1 MGINLETAIGWMASR
16 QGRVSYSMNY
26 RNGPNSYDCSSA
38 IYFALMSAG
47 AVTAGWAVNTE
58 YQHDWLIKNGFE
70 LISENSPFNAIRGD
84 IFIWGRRGQSSG
96 AGGHTGIFIDSNNI
110 LHCNYARNGITLDNY
125 LATANASGNMYFY
138 IYRLK
143 GQATPSIS
151 GKSDQV
157 LAQEVLAGKHGN
169 GEARKASLGN
179 RYQAVMDIINGK
191 TSASQK
197 SIDEL
202 AAEVL
207 AGKHGNGESRKQSLG
222 SRYAEVQKRVD
233 EMLKKPDPAP
243 SSPAPKPA
251 IVTPTKE
258 EGDLVFNGAILKKSV
273 IDKIVENCKANDIL
287 PSYAITI
294 LHYEGLWGSSNV
306 GKADNNW
313 GGMTMTSDAESITR
327 PSGVVVTRGLARPA
341 NEGGYYMHYSSVD
354 DFLKDWFY
362 LLRKDGSYKVSGA
375 KTFSESVKGMFQDGG
390 AKYDYAAAGL
400 DSYLVGASSR
410 LKAIESENGSLTKYD
425 AVRNIST
432 STGPDKISVEIDG
445 IEVVING
452 VKYTLSKKPV

>member
-16 QGRVSYSMNY
+16 QGKVSYSMNY
-26 RNGPNSYDCSSA
+26 RNGPNSYDCSSS

-58 YQHDWLIKNGFE
+58 YMHDWLVKNGFE
-70 LISENSPFNAIRGD
+70 LICENGPFNAQRGD
-84 IFIWGRRGQSSG
+84 IFIWGRRGQSNG

-110 LHCNYARNGITLDNY
+110 LHCNYARNGITLDGY
-125 LATANASGNMYFY
+125 LATARASGGMYYY

-143 GQATPSIS
+143 GQASPSIS
-151 GKSDQV
+151 GKSDEA

-191 TSASQK
+191 AKGTQK
-197 SIDEL
+197 STDEL

-207 AGKHGNGESRKQSLG
+207 AGKHGNGDSRKASLG
-222 SRYAEVQKRVD
+222 PRYAEVQKRVD
-233 EMLKKPDPAP
+233 EMLK
-243 SSPAPKPA
+243 PKPA
-251 IVTPTKE
+251 APAQPSQAAIITPTRE
-258 EGDLVFNGAILKKSV
+258 PGDLSFNGAILRKSV
-273 IDKIVENCKANDIL
+273 LDKIISLCKEHNIL

-294 LHYEGLWGSSNV
+294 LHYEGLWGSSAV

-341 NEGGYYMHYSSVD
+341 NEGGHYMHYSSVD
-354 DFLKDWFY
+354 DFLTDWFW

-375 KTFSESVKGMFQDGG
+375 STFSDSVKGMFRAGG

-400 DSYLVGASSR
+400 DSYLVGAASR
-410 LKAIESENGSLTKYD
+410 LKAIESENGSLTKFD
-425 AVRNIST
+425 AVRNIASST
-432 STGPDKISVEIDG
+432 DPDKISVDVDG
-445 IEVVING
+445 IEVTING
-452 VKYTLSKKPV
+452 VAYKLTKKPV